1 MTSAQV
7 RLANLL
13 AIGKTRAAM
22 QDAGATPL
30 VQAGFGD
37 LQLLDGLQIVQHF
50 GFSSSPPLGSNVVA
64 AFVGGDK
71 SRGLI
76 IGSVEPGSRRKLL
89 LSGETV
95 VHDQW
100 GNEAHFGQHGIT
112 ISHAT
117 SVTIK
122 AAGSITLD
130 AADVIVT
137 GNLHVQTGVT
147 GATTDARG
155 KITAY
160 RSGIAVNIF

>member
-1 MTSAQV
+1 MTSPHV

-71 SRGLI
+71 SRGVIL
-76 IGSVEPGSRRKLL
+76 GSVEPGSRRKFLVP
-89 LSGETV
+89 GEAV
-95 VHDQW
+95 VHDLW
-100 GNEAHFGQHGIT
+100 GNEAHFGQHGISIT
-112 ISHAT
+112 HAT
-117 SVTIK
+117 NVTIK
-122 AAGSITLD
+122 VAASILLD
-130 AADVIVT
+130 APDVIVT
-137 GNLHVQTGVT
+137 GNLHIQTGAT
-147 GATTDARG
+147 GSTTDARG
-155 KITAY
+155 KITTF
-160 RSGIAVNIF
+160 RDGVPVNIS